1 MSSTKPTKP
10 SSDKPTTRK
19 AVLPVMVL
27 PDGSSVVARSG
38 TKGSVQHRALDLC
51 FVFDTTG
58 SMSDKIDGLVECMD
72 GLVAKLGNLALD
84 WRVTTVPFGDL
95 TVPGDRVI
103 IDEPF
108 VASVSAATQQ
118 LRSMPRFSGG
128 GNTGESAVEAMLA
141 ACRKTYRK
149 DAVKV
154 LVLITDEPALGYKQ
168 GQHSVHSSLSSLDAI
183 CFTVA
188 PDFSYYK
195 QWASQ
200 HGGEWRQVNVSVS
213 TTAIMN
219 LFTSLLTRMVEVVDS
234 VHRLGGGSVRAY
246 LGQGR
251 AS

>member
-1 MSSTKPTKP
+1 
-10 SSDKPTTRK
+10 
-19 AVLPVMVL
+19 MVL

-38 TKGSVQHRALDLC
+38 TKGNVQHRALDLC
-51 FVFDTTG
+51 FIFDTTG
-58 SMSDKIDGLVECMD
+58 SMSNKIDGLVECMD
-72 GLVAKLGNLALD
+72 DLVAKLGNLALD

-95 TVPGDRVI
+95 TVPSDRVVD
-103 IDEPF
+103 DEPF
-108 VASVSAATQQ
+108 VADVPAATRQ

-128 GNTGESAVEAMLA
+128 GNTGESSVDAMLA

-149 DAVKV
+149 EAVKV
-154 LVLITDEPALGYKQ
+154 LILITDEPALGIQQ
-168 GQHSVHSSLSSLDAI
+168 GQHAVHSALFSLDAI

-188 PDFSYYK
+188 PNFSYYK

-200 HGGEWRQVNVSVS
+200 HGGEWRKVSVS
-213 TTAIMN
+213 VNTTAIMN

-246 LGQGR
+246 LSQGR